1 MANQALFPGW
11 KVVAGAA
18 VGISFGSAPFF
29 ASGFA
34 LLSNAMATEFGWT
47 QPDVAKAATIF
58 LLLQTLAYPICGWPL
73 DRLGSRRFAVM
84 SIVMFAASLLLLS
97 RIGNSLTQFYLVFA
111 LIGLVSAGTNVLSY
125 ARAIALWF
133 NRKRGL
139 ALGVAA
145 SAQAVGAFVIPLMAH
160 KIIAQHG
167 WQAALMM
174 LAAFELVV
182 CLPLVALLVRDS
194 PAPYGL
200 HPDGIE
206 PVPGIPEESEAG
218 MTLAQIA
225 STATF
230 WKLAVC
236 FAIVGMS
243 FYAILPNFV
252 YILTKTAGLSLAEV
266 ARIQAVGGVAVLF
279 GRIGF
284 GYLMDRI
291 HAPFVGVMAV
301 ACSTIAA
308 LIYAT
313 IEAPAVIYIAAI
325 LSGCAIGGES
335 DLLPYL
341 ASRYFGTR
349 TVSKTF
355 GWFLFAFFL
364 GATIGPVAF
373 AQTSAA
379 FDSVI
384 TPLLMLAAL
393 QIVPALLFLSLGRY
407 PALPASV
414 PLATTAGAR
423 AS

>member
-1 MANQALFPGW
+1 
-11 KVVAGAA
+11 V
-18 VGISFGSAPFF
+18 
-29 ASGFA
+29 
-34 LLSNAMATEFGWT
+34 
-47 QPDVAKAATIF
+47 
-58 LLLQTLAYPICGWPL
+58 
-73 DRLGSRRFAVM
+73 
-84 SIVMFAASLLLLS
+84 
-97 RIGNSLTQFYLVFA
+97 
-111 LIGLVSAGTNVLSY
+111 
-125 ARAIALWF
+125 
-133 NRKRGL
+133 
-139 ALGVAA
+139 
-145 SAQAVGAFVIPLMAH
+145 VGAV
-160 KIIAQHG
+160 
-167 WQAALMM
+167 
-174 LAAFELVV
+174 E
-182 CLPLVALLVRDS
+182 D
-194 PAPYGL
+194 
-200 HPDGIE
+200 
-206 PVPGIPEESEAG
+206 SEAG
-218 MTLAQIA
+218 TGMTLSEIVR
-225 STATF
+225 TPTF

-243 FYAILPNFV
+243 FYAIVPNFV

-291 HAPFVGVMAV
+291 HAPLVGVMAV

-313 IEAPAVIYIAAI
+313 VDAPAVIFIAA
-325 LSGCAIGGES
+325 LLGGCAIGGES

-349 TVSKTF
+349 SVSRIF

-373 AQTSAA
+373 AQMSAA

-407 PALPASV
+407 PALPASA
-414 PLATTAGAR
+414 PPQLPAKAETM